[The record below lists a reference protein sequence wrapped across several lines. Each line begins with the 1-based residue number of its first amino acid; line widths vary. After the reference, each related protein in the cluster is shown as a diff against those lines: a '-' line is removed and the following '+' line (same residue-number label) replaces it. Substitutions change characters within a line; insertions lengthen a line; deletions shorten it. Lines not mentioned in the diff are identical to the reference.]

1 MSELLS
7 DELALQKANSI
18 DWFDNQ
24 AGMTSFVKARPKK
37 ALPRKSKVDIN
48 DLSFDELA
56 EKYAETMERLH
67 IYRAT
72 PKELL
77 GCLKD
82 EIAGTVKF
90 MVILKIRM
98 AKIAN
103 PDQSLFLKEFEKLK
117 EKVAISNARASEFH
131 NLKVE
136 VNDLKQ
142 KLASSE
148 KKRAV
153 NPDHNSEWKEKELQV
168 YTKFKRLVKDR
179 LGDSEYIPMIKKA
192 DEMAKAEIEAG
203 KRLEVNQ

>member
-1 MSELLS
+1 
-7 DELALQKANSI
+7 
-18 DWFDNQ
+18 
-24 AGMTSFVKARPKK
+24 
-37 ALPRKSKVDIN
+37 
-48 DLSFDELA
+48 
-56 EKYAETMERLH
+56 
-67 IYRAT
+67 
-72 PKELL
+72 
-77 GCLKD
+77 
-82 EIAGTVKF
+82 
-90 MVILKIRM
+90 M